1 MKDSDSHLILQIK
14 QYCEDVTDAL
24 EVFGKDYWAFE
35 SNIHFVN
42 SVSMS
47 IMQIG
52 ELVKRLSS
60 AFVGSTQDCIPW
72 DSIKGMRNYLSHE
85 YAFMN
90 KEIVWDTAIN
100 GIPELMAFCDRILS
114 PHQR

>member
-1 MKDSDSHLILQIK
+1 MKGNDSHLILQIK
-14 QYCEDVTDAL
+14 RYCEDVVDAL
-24 EVFGKDYWAFE
+24 DVFGKDYSAFE
-35 SNIHFVN
+35 NNIHFVN

-52 ELVKRLSS
+52 ELVKRLSTE
-60 AFVGSTQDCIPW
+60 FVCSTKDCMPW

-100 GIPELMAFCDRILS
+100 GIPELLKFCDGILS
-114 PHQR
+114 SSQA